1 MPWRR
6 RRTKRTRSLRFKLLA
21 IALLPTL
28 VILPLLLGVMMV
40 RWNSKFDALLT
51 SKVNGDLTIA
61 HQYFTHILET
71 TGEQIEALG
80 QSVTFRD
87 VLASGDRARID
98 DLLATKQAELGLD
111 FLYIANRQGLVSG
124 AAPRQANPRLDADW
138 PVISTALSGAS
149 LTGVDIFE
157 NADLAAISPGLAA
170 RAWHTGIGGGAPE
183 CSGRRQGVAR

>member
-124 AAPRQANPRLDADW
+124 GGTKAGQPAA
-138 PVISTALSGAS
+138 
-149 LTGVDIFE
+149 
-157 NADLAAISPGLAA
+157 
-170 RAWHTGIGGGAPE
+170 
-183 CSGRRQGVAR
+183 